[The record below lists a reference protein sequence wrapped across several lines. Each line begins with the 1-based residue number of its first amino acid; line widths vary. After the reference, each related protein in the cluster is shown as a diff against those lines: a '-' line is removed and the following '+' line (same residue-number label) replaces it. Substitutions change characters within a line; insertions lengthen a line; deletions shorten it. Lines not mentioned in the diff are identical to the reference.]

1 MKIILGIILFL
12 LFVVVAVFI
21 RNATTNANIDKIIES
36 EYQRR
41 QKLHDNGTV

>member
-12 LFVVVAVFI
+12 LFVAVAVLI
-21 RNATTNANIDKIIES
+21 RISTTNTNIDKIIES